1 MVLSIP
7 YRNQESVY
15 ERNENRHQ
23 PWCDRQVKRRARRKK
38 RAYKKVRKSKLQTD
52 WTRYKEMQSDHQ
64 TTYRNA
70 RNSYVWDMV
79 SGTASNNKKLYSFCK
94 SMKSD
99 SCGVAPLK
107 KDGASSLEAHDKAV
121 ILNDQFSSEYTTEDD
136 VFQILDQV
144 LQHRFVDC

>member
-1 MVLSIP
+1 MKGMKIGTSPGATDKSSVGQDGRRGP
-7 YRNQESVY
+7 TRKRESPRSKQIGPDTRRCRATTRLHTEMPGTHMY
-15 ERNENRHQ
+15 ETWSAALPPTIR
-23 PWCDRQVKRRARRKK
+23 
-38 RAYKKVRKSKLQTD
+38 
-52 WTRYKEMQSDHQ
+52 
-64 TTYRNA
+64 
-70 RNSYVWDMV
+70 SYTHCV
-79 SGTASNNKKLYSFCK
+79 

-144 LQHRFVDC
+144 LQHQFVDC